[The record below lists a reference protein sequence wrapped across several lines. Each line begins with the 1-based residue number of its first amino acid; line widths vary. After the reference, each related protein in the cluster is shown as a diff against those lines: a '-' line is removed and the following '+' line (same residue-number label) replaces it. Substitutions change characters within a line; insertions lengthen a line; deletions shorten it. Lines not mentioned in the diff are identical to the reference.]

1 MTDLEIYK
9 QTQELAAE
17 LAKAAGFEIQTA
29 LMVHNHLNPKVRLY
43 FDMAV
48 IAQEHL
54 KQHEMSDVLT
64 AWEEAQEELPDVPS
78 QAKFSLRVG
87 ILDNYFRIVEE
98 KTLDADSLKAA
109 KKIWRNYITE
119 NGLGGSNSLGGD
131 VYNANGELIGIFSY
145 NGRLWE
151 PDLESEGNEYYKH
164 FPSNTEIE
172 IK

>member
-9 QTQELAAE
+9 QTQELATE
-17 LAKAAGFEIQTA
+17 FAKAAGYEIETA
-29 LMVHNHLNPKVRLY
+29 LMVHDHVNPKVRLY

-54 KQHEMSDVLT
+54 NKHEMGDVLT
-64 AWEEAQEELPDVPS
+64 AWEETQEELPGEPS
-78 QAKFSLRVG
+78 KAKFSLRVG
-87 ILDNYFRIVEE
+87 ILDTYYRIIEE
-98 KTLDADSLKAA
+98 KSVDVDCLKAA
-109 KKIWRNYITE
+109 QKIWRNYITD
-119 NGLGGSNSLGGD
+119 NDLGGSNYLGGD
-131 VYNANGELIGIFSY
+131 VCNAKGELIGIFSY